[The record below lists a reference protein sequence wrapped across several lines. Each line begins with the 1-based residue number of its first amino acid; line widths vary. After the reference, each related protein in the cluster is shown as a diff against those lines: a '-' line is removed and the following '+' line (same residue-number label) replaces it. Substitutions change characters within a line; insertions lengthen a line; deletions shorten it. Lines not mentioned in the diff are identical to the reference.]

1 MEKILKVV
9 KEKKAEGEVY
19 VYSESSDSFSYE
31 NGILKDISSSKH
43 FGISL
48 RIIKNGL
55 IGYAYTKN
63 LKDPYELV
71 NNALIGIKEKVSASF
86 EFPYTE
92 KVEKIKTIDEEL
104 EKITNLEIANEC
116 DRIIKKVSKMTK
128 GQINLYAG
136 REITEISIINSKGT
150 RLTKKISNCGIHI
163 MLNYPNTY
171 AGIQRLFISRSF
183 KKMDDDI
190 IEFVTSLYN
199 NTEKI
204 VNPKGGEMK
213 VLFLPE
219 MMFVLLWRISSG
231 TSGESLYL
239 NETPIADKLGKKIF
253 SEKLTI
259 INDPLNEDSVYS
271 TPFDDEGV
279 KTRRFPIIEKGILR
293 NFYFDLYY
301 AGKTNNESTGNGVRS
316 GIWGGDPVRIRPK
329 PSLISVNIEKGD
341 KSFDE
346 LISMMDRGM
355 IVAGQL
361 GAHSGNIPNGDFSI
375 GLSPG
380 IYVEDGK
387 IRGRVLDAMIS
398 GNIYEVM
405 NKIVGIENR
414 VYPSY
419 LGYYPSIL
427 FDNVSV
433 ATKG

>member
-1 MEKILKVV
+1 MEKLMKIA
-9 KEKKAEGEVY
+9 KEKKLEAEVY
-19 VYSESSDSFSYE
+19 SYFESSDSLSFE
-31 NGILKDISSSKH
+31 NGNFKDISSNKT
-43 FGISL
+43 FGVSL
-48 RIIKNGL
+48 RIIKNGM

-63 LKDPYELV
+63 LKDTEELV
-71 NNALIGIKEKVSASF
+71 NNALIGIKEKVEAPF
-86 EFPYTE
+86 EFPLTDKVKELRTYDE
-92 KVEKIKTIDEEL
+92 KL
-104 EKITNLEIANEC
+104 ESISNIEIAEECERVLNEL
-116 DRIIKKVSKMTK
+116 KKRTK
-128 GQINLYAG
+128 GQINLSAG
-136 REITEISIINSKGT
+136 RTISEVEIMNTKGT
-150 RLTKKISNCGIHI
+150 RLKKKVSNYGIHVLI
-163 MLNYPNTY
+163 NYPNTY

-183 KKMDDDI
+183 ERMDEEI

-199 NTEKI
+199 DSEKI
-204 VNPKGGEMK
+204 VNPKGGKMK

-219 MMFVLLWRISSG
+219 MMFVLLWRVISG

-239 NETPIADKLGKKIF
+239 KETPIADKLGEKIF

-259 INDPLNEDSVYS
+259 LNDPLDEKKVYS

-279 KTRRFPIIEKGILR
+279 NTRKFPIIEKGILK
-293 NFYFDLYY
+293 NFFFDLYY
-301 AGKTNNESTGNGVRS
+301 AGKTGNEPTGNGFRGGV
-316 GIWGGDPVRIRPK
+316 WGGDPIRIRPR
-329 PSLISVNIEKGD
+329 PNLNSMLIEKGD
-341 KSFDE
+341 KSFE
-346 LISMMDRGM
+346 EIISMMDRGI

-387 IRGRVLDAMIS
+387 IKGRVLDAMVS

-405 NKIVGIENR
+405 KNILAIENK

-433 ATKG
+433 AIKG

>member
-1 MEKILKVV
+1 MEKILKIA
-9 KEKKAEGEVY
+9 KEKKSEAEVY
-19 VYSESSDSFSYE
+19 SYFESSDSLSFE
-31 NGILKDISSSKH
+31 NADFKDISSSKT

-55 IGYAYTKN
+55 IGYSYTKN
-63 LKDPYELV
+63 LKNPEELV
-71 NNALIGIKEKVSASF
+71 KNALIGIKEKVESSF
-86 EFPYTE
+86 DFPYTE
-92 KVEKIKTIDEEL
+92 DVKKIKTFDEKL
-104 EKITNLEIANEC
+104 EKISNIDIVEEC
-116 DRIIKKVSKMTK
+116 ERIIKEVKKRTK
-128 GQINLYAG
+128 GQINLSAG
-136 REITEISIINSKGT
+136 RTISEISILNTKGT
-150 RLTKKISNCGIHI
+150 RLTKKVSNCGFHI
-163 MLNYPNTY
+163 MINYPNTY

-183 KKMDDDI
+183 KKMDEEI

-199 NTEKI
+199 KSQKI
-204 VNPKGGEMK
+204 VNPKGGKMK

-239 NETPIADKLGKKIF
+239 KETPIADKLGKKIF

-259 INDPLNEDSVYS
+259 VNDPLDEESVYV

-279 KTRRFPIIEKGILR
+279 KTNKFPIIEKGILK
-293 NFYFDLYY
+293 NFFFDLYY
-301 AGKTNNESTGNGVRS
+301 AGKTDKKSTGNGFRS
-316 GIWGGDPVRIRPK
+316 GMWGGDPIRIRPRPILCSIK
-329 PSLISVNIEKGD
+329 IEKGE
-341 KSFDE
+341 KSFEE
-346 LISMMDRGM
+346 LIKMMDKGM

-387 IRGRVLDAMIS
+387 IKGRVLDAMVS

-405 NKIVGIENR
+405 NNVVAIEEKIH
-414 VYPSY
+414 PSY